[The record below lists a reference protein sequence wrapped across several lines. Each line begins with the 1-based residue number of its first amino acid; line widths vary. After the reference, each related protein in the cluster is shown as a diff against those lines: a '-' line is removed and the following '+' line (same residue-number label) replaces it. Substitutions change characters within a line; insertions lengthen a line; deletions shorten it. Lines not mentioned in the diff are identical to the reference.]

1 MTMTNYFV
9 IIVIGHA
16 ILGRHVGGPMAVLQ
30 EGEGAVLVDS
40 LVHVQITLLPQRT
53 YLQHLLQ
60 HLLELLIMKGPLTL
74 RS

>member
-1 MTMTNYFV
+1 MSHIEIWKHYYVEIKKETIF
-9 IIVIGHA
+9 
-16 ILGRHVGGPMAVLQ
+16 GGSMAVLQ

-60 HLLELLIMKGPLTL
+60 HLLQLLIMKGHLTL

>member
-1 MTMTNYFV
+1 MIFDFCV

-16 ILGRHVGGPMAVLQ
+16 ILGRHVGGSMAVLQ

-60 HLLELLIMKGPLTL
+60 LLIMKGHLML